1 MAIDS
6 EIVSIQIEEDL
17 EKIVNSVDIEY
28 TTGTTTRTNATSI
41 TAYDTM
47 GKKISRKEITNLS
60 SAQAYGDAY
69 VANF

>member
-6 EIVSIQIEEDL
+6 EISSITVQENL

-28 TTGTTTRTNATSI
+28 ATGIVTRTNPTSI

-47 GKKISRKEITNLS
+47 GKKVSRKEITTLL

-69 VANF
+69 VAEF